1 MSHRPARARQR
12 GQILVLFVI
21 SLTAIFAMAA
31 LLFDGAH
38 ALVLRR
44 QVQNASDTAAL
55 QAANLL
61 QSLKGCSATNNPPG
75 APRAAVTAAAQAA
88 VQTALP
94 GTPTSAIQ
102 VTCPDDNNNYSV
114 QVDVQRHSP
123 TFFGGAVGMNGF
135 DVRTTSEAVN
145 GPLKPPPY
153 SVLVLDNCSQPSGT
167 CTTTGSNSGWPGSR
181 NGCPSTLI
189 SGGPTIILEGSMMID
204 SACTTAG
211 GGGLGTN
218 GNSATLTF
226 NNSAQ
231 IKIVGGYSP
240 GPLTIVPTPVTGAAY
255 VKDPLAALPAMT
267 TSPSP
272 TNPPVRATVRQV
284 FGGADQVL
292 EPGIYRG
299 GIQLKNSVKAFLRP
313 GVYIFDGGG
322 FDIGAQNA
330 VYSVKASATTA
341 TDATWDSTDCPV
353 GSCGVLFYNTGTT
366 STFGQVT
373 VGAGATLKLRPY
385 DAANDRSGLNQSEW
399 NNLLVWQSGSP
410 APSSSFSQ
418 PVVALSGGGS
428 VNISG
433 TVYAPGAQVYMTGG
447 SGGTGGGTDL
457 TLQFICWDLQIQ
469 GNSSFHFFYRND
481 GFVSRPGYGLVK

>member
-1 MSHRPARARQR
+1 MLFRSPLSRQR

-21 SLTAIFAMAA
+21 SLTAIFAMGA

-44 QVQNASDTAAL
+44 QVQNATDTAAL

-61 QSLKGCSATNNPPG
+61 QSLKGCSATNLPPG

-88 VQTALP
+88 VQAALP

-123 TFFGGAVGMNGF
+123 TFLGGALGMSGF

-153 SVLVLDNCSQPSGT
+153 SVLLLDN
-167 CTTTGSNSGWPGSR
+167 SNSSWPNGR
-181 NGCPSTLI
+181 RGCPSGLI

-204 SACTTAG
+204 SACTAAN

-226 NNSAQ
+226 NNSAL
-231 IKIVGGYSP
+231 IKIVGGFAP

-255 VKDPLAALPAMT
+255 VKDPFLGLPAMP

-272 TNPPVRATVRQV
+272 TNPPVRATSRQV
-284 FGGADQVL
+284 FGAADQVL

-330 VYSVKASATTA
+330 VYSVKGTASSA
-341 TDATWDSTDCPV
+341 TDATWDATDCPV
-353 GSCGVLFYNTGTT
+353 GACGVVFYNTGTT
-366 STFGQVT
+366 STFGPVT

-385 DAANDRSGLNQSEW
+385 DAAIDRSGINQSEY
-399 NNLLVWQSGSP
+399 NNLLIWQSGSP
-410 APSSSFSQ
+410 APSNTFAQ

-447 SGGTGGGTDL
+447 SGGSGGGTDL

-469 GNSSFHFFYRND
+469 GNSSFHFYYRND
-481 GFVSRPGYGLVK
+481 GFTARPGYGLVK